1 MSTTTVTPLT
11 TADAETLVTAARTAA
26 EAAGVAVSVTVLDAG
41 GHLLAF
47 RRDDRAVLI
56 SGETSTRKA
65 YTALQ
70 LNAPTADLVDLVKP
84 DGPFH
89 SLPTALDRPLL
100 FIAGGVPVH
109 RDGKLI
115 GALGIGGGAPEQDH
129 GFATAALRE
138 LVELTGAPVP
148 GAGVGAV
155 RRMPLVPPAPLLSP
169 APDTPLSALCKAAHF
184 AKSSATLQSVP

>member
-11 TADAETLVTAARTAA
+11 IQDAEALVTAARRAA
-26 EAAGVAVSVTVLDAG
+26 EAADVKVSVTVLDAG

-70 LNAPTADLVDLVKP
+70 LGTPTADLVEAVQPGGL
-84 DGPFH
+84 FH
-89 SLPTALDRPLL
+89 TLPTALDRPLL

-109 RDGKLI
+109 RDGRLVGAI
-115 GALGIGGGAPEQDH
+115 GVGGGAPEQDH
-129 GFATAALRE
+129 GFATAA
-138 LVELTGAPVP
+138 VQ
-148 GAGVGAV
+148 
-155 RRMPLVPPAPLLSP
+155 
-169 APDTPLSALCKAAHF
+169 
-184 AKSSATLQSVP
+184 TLG

>member
-1 MSTTTVTPLT
+1 MTTTTTAVVPLT
-11 TADAETLVTAARTAA
+11 TQDAEILLTAARRAA
-26 EAAGVAVSVTVLDAG
+26 EAAGVTVSVTVLDAG

-70 LNAPTADLVDLVKP
+70 LDAPTADLVDLVKP

-89 SLPTALDRPLL
+89 SLTTALDRPLL

-109 RDGKLI
+109 RDGTLI
-115 GALGIGGGAPEQDH
+115 GAIGVGGGAPEQDH
-129 GFATAALRE
+129 SFAVTATAAL
-138 LVELTGAPVP
+138 A
-148 GAGVGAV
+148 
-155 RRMPLVPPAPLLSP
+155 
-169 APDTPLSALCKAAHF
+169 
-184 AKSSATLQSVP
+184 

>member
-1 MSTTTVTPLT
+1 MSLT
-11 TADAETLVTAARTAA
+11 IHDAETLITAVRHAA
-26 EAAGVAVSVTVLDAG
+26 DAAGVTVSVTVLDAG

-70 LNAPTADLVDLVKP
+70 LDAPTADLVDLVKP

-109 RDGKLI
+109 RDGRLV
-115 GALGIGGGAPEQDH
+115 GAVGVGGGAPEQDH
-129 GFATAALRE
+129 SIATTALQE
-138 LVELTGAPVP
+138 LS
-148 GAGVGAV
+148 
-155 RRMPLVPPAPLLSP
+155 RSR
-169 APDTPLSALCKAAHF
+169 
-184 AKSSATLQSVP
+184 

>member
-1 MSTTTVTPLT
+1 MTTTAVTPLST
-11 TADAETLVTAARTAA
+11 QDAETLVSAARLAA
-26 EAAGVAVSVTVLDAG
+26 EAAGVTVSVTVLDAG

-84 DGPFH
+84 EGPFH
-89 SLPTALDRPLL
+89 SLPTALDQPLL

-109 RDGKLI
+109 RDGRLI
-115 GALGIGGGAPEQDH
+115 GAIGVGGGAPEQDH
-129 GFATAALRE
+129 GFATAA
-138 LVELTGAPVP
+138 VE
-148 GAGVGAV
+148 
-155 RRMPLVPPAPLLSP
+155 
-169 APDTPLSALCKAAHF
+169 ALA
-184 AKSSATLQSVP
+184 

>member
-1 MSTTTVTPLT
+1 MSTPTAVAPLT
-11 TADAETLVTAARTAA
+11 IEDAETLVSAARRAA
-26 EAAGVAVSVTVLDAG
+26 EEAGVAVSVTVLDAG

-89 SLPTALDRPLL
+89 TLPTALDQPLL
-100 FIAGGVPVH
+100 FIAGGLPVH
-109 RDGKLI
+109 RDGRLI
-115 GALGIGGGAPEQDH
+115 GAVGVGGGAPEQDH
-129 GFATAALRE
+129 GFATE
-138 LVELTGAPVP
+138 
-148 GAGVGAV
+148 AV
-155 RRMPLVPPAPLLSP
+155 
-169 APDTPLSALCKAAHF
+169 DTLA
-184 AKSSATLQSVP
+184 